1 MITLSSSRFAVAA
14 ALSVEDVIVFDPLPG
29 DPISGSAAHRF
40 TLISK
45 AVQIP

>member
-1 MITLSSSRFAVAA
+1 MIILSSSRFGVSA

-29 DPISGSAAHRF
+29 DPITGSAAHRF
-40 TLISK
+40 TLISE